1 MSKYFSLCA
10 RREKNIKTKQTTKDR
25 TKRVVN
31 LFNVGRVFLVISIVG
46 LAGLYVFSVNN
57 DSAKGFELS
66 RLENQQKILMEQ
78 NKQMEDKLQQS
89 KSLVKVQEKVSVLN
103 MVNVEAIEY
112 LQLDNNTVA
121 LAK

>member
-10 RREKNIKTKQTTKDR
+10 RRKKNIKVKQSMKNK

-31 LFNVGRVFLVISIVG
+31 LFNVGRIFLMISMIG

-66 RLENQQKILMEQ
+66 RLENQQKVLMEQ
-78 NKQMEDKLQQS
+78 NKQMENKMQQF
-89 KSLVKVQEKVSVLN
+89 KSLAKVQEKVSDLD

-112 LQLDNNTVA
+112 LPIDGNAVA
-121 LAK
+121 LVK

>member
-10 RREKNIKTKQTTKDR
+10 RREKNIKVKQNMKNK

-31 LFNVGRVFLVISIVG
+31 LFNVGRIFLMISMIG

-66 RLENQQKILMEQ
+66 RLEKQQKVLMEQ
-78 NKQMEDKLQQS
+78 NKQMENKMQQF
-89 KSLVKVQEKVSVLN
+89 KSLAKVREKVGDLD
-103 MVNVEAIEY
+103 MVSVEAIEY
-112 LQLDNNTVA
+112 LPIDGNAVA
-121 LAK
+121 LVK